1 MEFKG
6 SQEQLAARILAAG
19 ITGHW
24 NDEGVF
30 HEFVADDGA
39 VLNWWPK
46 TSTVT
51 IEGKPDSR
59 PALEALFSGDSA
71 TGSDGRPALKA

>member
-6 SQEQLAARILAAG
+6 SREQLAARIEAAG

-30 HEFVADDGA
+30 HEFVANNGA
-39 VLNWWPK
+39 VLNWWPG
-46 TSTVT
+46 TSAVT
-51 IEGKPDSR
+51 ITGKPVSR
-59 PALEALFSGDSA
+59 PALEALFGDD
-71 TGSDGRPALKA
+71 SDT